1 LSLFKE
7 LKRRN
12 VFRVAIGYTISCWL
26 LAQVADLVLDAISAP
41 EWVLQAMLLF
51 MALGFPVVV
60 FFSWAYE
67 VTPQGI
73 KKESEVDRSES
84 ITHHTGRKLN
94 MAIVAVLIIALGFLL
109 VDKVFLRHKTIRA
122 NSAAEVV
129 DANSRSVAVL
139 PFIAM
144 SSGEDDGY
152 FADGLTEEI
161 INSLTQ
167 LQELLVTARTSAFA
181 FKGQDTPIT
190 DIARTLGV
198 AHVVEGSVRRSGD
211 QLRIT
216 AQLIRAEDGF
226 HLWSETYD
234 RSATESFEVQAEI
247 ATRVAEALDVVLS
260 EEQVAQMRSSGIRDP
275 AAFVA
280 YQKGVELYDAAHDV
294 SGFDQVTGLLK
305 ANEQFAR
312 TIELEP
318 EFSTAYFHSADYFVH
333 FIRDVEDIPE
343 TSSNHVDEALQS
355 AIELLEKAVRNASN
369 EGQKLTAQLELIM
382 VKEDWR
388 RMSSLL
394 AEAAHSNEC
403 FRISWWGSL
412 QTVIGKPEQSLAMW
426 DRLVACDPLFYS
438 NWAELTDT
446 HVAMGNF
453 EESIKHGS
461 RGMEHTPHLQIVIG
475 LVHAYMATNQYEKAI
490 SLVNRYIDDERQR
503 RSFDLVW
510 AAMKGDR
517 SEALAIFNEL
527 LEAHGEEN
535 TPIEHY
541 ALIGDREG
549 ANRRAATLDAR
560 PLGFLKI
567 FDEIDHCFCGKPFDL
582 EAAPNYARMIEETN
596 GSWPPPQPIEWPLKD
611 W

>member
-84 ITHHTGRKLN
+84 ITHHTGQKLN
-94 MAIVAVLIIALGFLL
+94 MAIVAVLVIAIGFLL
-109 VDKVFLRHKTIRA
+109 FDKVYLRNKTIRTH
-122 NSAAEVV
+122 SAVEAV
-129 DANSRSVAVL
+129 DLNIRSVAVL

-181 FKGQDTPIT
+181 FKGQDVPIT
-190 DIARTLGV
+190 DIAKTLGV
-198 AHVVEGSVRRSGD
+198 AHVVEGSVRRSGNR
-211 QLRIT
+211 LRIT

-260 EEQVAQMRSSGIRDP
+260 EEQVAQMRSSGIRNP

-280 YQKGVELYDAAHDV
+280 FQKGVELYDAAHELASFEQQAV
-294 SGFDQVTGLLK
+294 LLQ
-305 ANEQFAR
+305 ANEHFSR

-318 EFSTAYFHSADYFVH
+318 GFSPAYFNSADYFVH
-333 FIRDVEDIPE
+333 KIRDAGGVPE
-343 TSSNHVDEALQS
+343 TSSTNIDEPLQS
-355 AIELLEKAVRNASN
+355 AIELLEKAVQHASN
-369 EGQKLTAQLELIM
+369 EGQRLTAQLELTL
-382 VKEDWR
+382 VKKHWR

-394 AEAAHSNEC
+394 EETAHFNVC
-403 FRISWWGSL
+403 FRPSWWGTL
-412 QTVIGKPEQSLAMW
+412 QTLFRSPEQSLVMW
-426 DRLVACDPLFYS
+426 NRLVACNPLHYS
-438 NWAELTDT
+438 NWTELTDT
-446 HVAMGNF
+446 HIAMGGF
-453 EESIKHGS
+453 KEAIESGS
-461 RGMEHTPHLQIVIG
+461 QGMEHTSHRQIVDA
-475 LVHAYMATNQYEKAI
+475 LVLAYMAKNQYEKAQ
-490 SLVNRYIDDERQR
+490 SLANRFVDDERRR
-503 RSFDLVW
+503 RSYDLNW
-510 AAMKGDR
+510 AAMQGDR
-517 SEALAIFNEL
+517 SEAVAIFNEL
-527 LEAHGEEN
+527 LEAHGEESMF
-535 TPIEHY
+535 IEHY
-541 ALIGDREG
+541 AHIGDREG
-549 ANRRAATLDAR
+549 ANRRAALLDAR
-560 PLGFLKI
+560 PLGFLTI
-567 FDEIDHCFCGKPFDL
+567 LGEMRDCFCGKPFDL
-582 EAAPNYARMIEETN
+582 EAAPNFAKMIEEIT
-596 GSWPPPQPIEWPLKD
+596 GLWPPLQPIEWPLKD